1 MGMSDHRAPTPPLDL
16 AVLPAATRAAFRPN
30 AVSARWAAVQQHLHP
45 WLAALATRLDQQA
58 SRDLPRTWLLYETS
72 YKTQR
77 YINRG
82 NSRAPIDEYHMAID
96 RPPRGS
102 GIMVSISGAEQAVLV
117 GIQLRSARKPA
128 LRELWHSSRSL
139 WQPVVAQIGERG
151 QVRYTGAP
159 AAPAGDAW
167 LDHYLANRGAGYL
180 WAGFVYPWAQPPA
193 DLGAQIIAD
202 VLLLLPLNESL
213 MELVE
218 EHTTHPAAAML
229 REQRI
234 AYATTADTPPIETLV
249 ARVQAA
255 GYTYPDTLIKA
266 YHIALHTRPLVI
278 LSGVSG
284 MGKTRLTRLYADAMY
299 GISDH
304 STANPHYLLVAVQP
318 DWHSA
323 RDLLGYF
330 NAITGVY
337 HATPLLRLLLR
348 AQADPLRPYFVC
360 LDEMNLARP
369 EYYLAPILAAMETTD
384 QLLDLGLPADSLPM
398 LSGETLHTPLRLPPN
413 LLFTGT
419 INHDD
424 SAHPLT
430 DRLLDRANL
439 IELAGLDLAT
449 FCARYPTPI
458 EPLIWAV
465 LRRLV
470 QLTEQAGSA
479 LGYRT
484 LVDVLRYVRQSEG
497 ILPPLEALDQQV
509 LQKLLPRIR
518 GAAIPRLQAALAAML
533 AVCAGQEPPD
543 AATPAVHLPQS
554 TARLRLM
561 LERLERDGFTDFST
575 S

>member
-1 MGMSDHRAPTPPLDL
+1 MSNPDDPSAQPDL
-16 AVLPAATRAAFRPN
+16 ATLPPATRAAFRPTT
-30 AVSARWAAVQQHLHP
+30 VGARWAAVQQHVHP
-45 WLAALATRLDQQA
+45 WLVALANRLDQQA
-58 SRDLPRTWLLYETS
+58 SYTLPRTWLLYETS
-72 YKTQR
+72 YKAQR

-82 NSRAPIDEYHMAID
+82 NLRAPIDEYHLAID

-128 LRELWHSSRSL
+128 LHELWHSSRQL
-139 WQPVVAQIGERG
+139 WQPVVQQIGERG

-159 AAPAGDAW
+159 AAPAGDGW
-167 LDHYLANRGAGYL
+167 LDHYLTSSGAGYL
-180 WAGFVYPWAQPPA
+180 WAGFVYPWAGLPA

-218 EHTTHPAAAML
+218 EQTAHPAAATL

-234 AYATTADTPPIETLV
+234 TYTAGAEYPPIEVLLE
-249 ARVQAA
+249 RVQES
-255 GYTYPDTLIKA
+255 GYTYPETLLKA
-266 YHIALHTRPLVI
+266 YHIALQTRPLVI

-284 MGKTRLTRLYADAMY
+284 MGKTRLTRLYADAVY
-299 GISDH
+299 GINDH
-304 STANPHYLLVAVQP
+304 TAANPGYLLVAVQP

-337 HATPLLRLLLR
+337 HATPLLRFLLR

-360 LDEMNLARP
+360 LDELNIARP
-369 EYYLAPILAAMETTD
+369 EYYLAPILSAMETSD
-384 QLLDLGLPADSLPM
+384 GLLDLALPADM
-398 LSGETLHTPLRLPPN
+398 VYTLSGETLHAPLRLPPN

-419 INHDD
+419 VNNDD
-424 SAHPLT
+424 GTYPLT

-439 IELAGLDLAT
+439 IELAGLDLAA
-449 FCARYPTPI
+449 FRARYPAPI
-458 EPLIWAV
+458 EPLVWAT
-465 LRRLV
+465 LQRLV
-470 QLTEQAGSA
+470 QLAEQAGYA

-484 LVDVLRYVRQSEG
+484 LVDILRYVNHSVG
-497 ILPPLEALDQQV
+497 ILPPLHALDQQV
-509 LQKLLPRIR
+509 QQKLLPRIR
-518 GAAIPRLQAALAAML
+518 GNDSPRLRGALAAMQ

-554 TARLRLM
+554 AARLAL
-561 LERLERDGFTDFST
+561 LIERLERDGFTDFHAG
-575 S
+575 